1 MPFQLRSKPRF
12 DVLLAIISI
21 KEFQQKAQEKQV
33 IITEYLVA
41 IYLLVLQDIFFE
53 RKGKGIS
60 PRNNIARIQVPVN
73 LRKIY
78 PSKTMRS
85 FSLFI
90 TPEIDFRLGKYSF
103 EEILKIVY
111 HKMQVETDEK
121 LINKIISRN
130 VGS

>member
-1 MPFQLRSKPRF
+1 M
-12 DVLLAIISI
+12 
-21 KEFQQKAQEKQV
+21 
-33 IITEYLVA
+33 
-41 IYLLVLQDIFFE
+41 
-53 RKGKGIS
+53 
-60 PRNNIARIQVPVN
+60 RN
-73 LRKIY
+73 
-78 PSKTMRS
+78 
-85 FSLFI
+85 FSLFV